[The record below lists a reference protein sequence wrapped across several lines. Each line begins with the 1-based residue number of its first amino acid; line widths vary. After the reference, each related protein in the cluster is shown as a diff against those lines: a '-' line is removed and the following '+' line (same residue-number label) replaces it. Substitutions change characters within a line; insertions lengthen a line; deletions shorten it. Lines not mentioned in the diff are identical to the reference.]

1 MNNLLM
7 KNLENNSDLA
17 NEYKSL
23 GQIYH
28 IEKKTKIKKWFLAIL
43 IGAIVI
49 LFLPWTQN
57 IRAKGKVTTLN
68 QEFRPQAL
76 NTLLPGKIV
85 KWYASEGDFVKKGDT
100 ILQLTEVKTEYLDP
114 FLTENYAKQIE
125 AKQLSSEGYMNK
137 AQTAEMQIVAM
148 KEGLKLKTAAN
159 SNKIQQQLLKISSD
173 SLDLIAEENALLAYT
188 RQIDAAKTMLEN
200 GALSMVEFE
209 KRRVNFQNGK
219 AKVNSISNKLNQTK
233 QELLNL
239 KIERN
244 SIIQDY
250 QEKISKAEGDRF
262 SSISTA
268 KSTDAEISK
277 LENQM
282 ASYAV
287 RQGMLYILAP
297 QDGQI
302 VKTKKAGI
310 GEVLKEADIIAE
322 VVPKMPNK
330 AVELY
335 IQPMDL
341 PLVSQGQK
349 IRFIFDGFPA
359 IVFSGWPNSSYGTF
373 GGKVTFIE
381 TSANENGLF
390 RVLVTPEEKWP
401 EMLKIGGGA
410 NGIALLKDVPIY
422 FELWRNIN
430 GFPPEY
436 YQFKT
441 NEKSK

>member
-1 MNNLLM
+1 MNNLL
-7 KNLENNSDLA
+7 KKPLDDNLEL
-17 NEYKSL
+17 ERKYHSL
-23 GQIYH
+23 SQLYH
-28 IEKKTKIKKWFLAIL
+28 INKKSKIKKWFFGIAF
-43 IGAIVI
+43 VSVFV

-68 QEFRPQAL
+68 QQYRPQAL

-100 ILQLTEVKTEYLDP
+100 IIQLSEVKTEYLDP
-114 FLTENYAKQIE
+114 FLTENYGKQIE
-125 AKQLSSEGYMNK
+125 AKTLSSEGYLNK
-137 AQTAEMQIVAM
+137 AKTAEIQISALR
-148 KEGLKLKTAAN
+148 EGLRLKTAAN
-159 SNKIQQQLLKISSD
+159 NNKIEQQLLKISSD
-173 SLDLIAEENALLAYT
+173 SLDLIAEENALNAYS
-188 RQIDAAKTMLEN
+188 RQIDAAKTMLDQ

-209 KRRVNFQNGK
+209 KRRVTFQNSK
-219 AKVNSISNKLNQTK
+219 AKVNSVSNKLNQSK

-244 SIIQDY
+244 SIFQDY

-262 SSISTA
+262 SSISSA
-268 KSTDAEISK
+268 RSTEAEISK
-277 LENQM
+277 LQNQM

-322 VVPKMPNK
+322 VVPEMPDK

-341 PLVSQGQK
+341 PLLSLGQK
-349 IRFIFDGFPA
+349 IRFVFDGFPA
-359 IVFSGWPNSSYGTF
+359 IVFSGCPNSSYGTF
-373 GGKVTFIE
+373 GGKVTYIE
-381 TSANENGLF
+381 TSSNENGLF
-390 RVLVTPEEKWP
+390 RVLVAPDEKWP

-436 YQFKT
+436 YQFKKD
-441 NEKSK
+441 EKAK

>member
-1 MNNLLM
+1 MNNLL
-7 KNLENNSDLA
+7 K
-17 NEYKSL
+17 KSL
-23 GQIYH
+23 DGDSGLEEKYDSLNHLYH
-28 IEKKTKIKKWFLAIL
+28 IDKKSKIRKWFLGIS
-43 IGAIVI
+43 IGAAIV

-68 QEFRPQAL
+68 QQYRPQAL

-100 ILQLTEVKTEYLDP
+100 IIQLSEVKTEYLDP
-114 FLTENYAKQIE
+114 FLTENYGKQIE
-125 AKQLSSEGYMNK
+125 AKTLSSEGYLNK
-137 AQTAEMQIVAM
+137 AKTSEIQISAL
-148 KEGLKLKTAAN
+148 KEGLRLKISAN
-159 SNKIQQQLLKISSD
+159 SNKIEQQLLKISSD
-173 SLDLIAEENALLAYT
+173 SLDLVAEENALNAYS
-188 RQIDAAKTMLEN
+188 RQIEAAKTMLDQ

-209 KRRVNFQNGK
+209 KRRVNFQNSK
-219 AKVNSISNKLNQTK
+219 AKVNSVSNKLNQSK

-244 SIIQDY
+244 SIFQDY
-250 QEKISKAEGDRF
+250 QEKISKADGDRF
-262 SSISTA
+262 SSISA
-268 KSTDAEISK
+268 ARSTEAEISK
-277 LENQM
+277 LKNQM

-287 RQGMLYILAP
+287 RQGMLFILAP

-310 GEVLKEADIIAE
+310 GEVLKEADVIAE
-322 VVPKMPNK
+322 VVPEMPDK

-341 PLVSQGQK
+341 PLLSLGQN
-349 IRFIFDGFPA
+349 IRFVFDGFPA

-373 GGKVTFIE
+373 GGKVTYIE
-381 TSANENGLF
+381 TSANESGLF
-390 RVLVTPEEKWP
+390 RVLVAPDEKWP
-401 EMLKIGGGA
+401 DMLKIGGGA

-436 YQFKT
+436 YQFKKD
-441 NEKSK
+441 EKTK

>member
-1 MNNLLM
+1 M
-7 KNLENNSDLA
+7 
-17 NEYKSL
+17 
-23 GQIYH
+23 
-28 IEKKTKIKKWFLAIL
+28 
-43 IGAIVI
+43 
-49 LFLPWTQN
+49 
-57 IRAKGKVTTLN
+57 
-68 QEFRPQAL
+68 
-76 NTLLPGKIV
+76 
-85 KWYASEGDFVKKGDT
+85 
-100 ILQLTEVKTEYLDP
+100 
-114 FLTENYAKQIE
+114 
-125 AKQLSSEGYMNK
+125 
-137 AQTAEMQIVAM
+137 
-148 KEGLKLKTAAN
+148 KTAAN
-159 SNKIQQQLLKISSD
+159 NNKIEQQLLKISSD
-173 SLDLIAEENALLAYT
+173 SLDLIAEENALNAYS
-188 RQIDAAKTMLEN
+188 RQIDAAKTMLDQ

-209 KRRVNFQNGK
+209 KRRVTFQNSK
-219 AKVNSISNKLNQTK
+219 AKVNSVSNKLNQSK

-244 SIIQDY
+244 SIFQDY

-262 SSISTA
+262 SSISSA
-268 KSTDAEISK
+268 RSTEAEISK
-277 LENQM
+277 LQNQM

-322 VVPKMPNK
+322 VVPEMPDK

-341 PLVSQGQK
+341 PLLSLGQK
-349 IRFIFDGFPA
+349 IRFVFDGFPA

-373 GGKVTFIE
+373 GGKVTYIE
-381 TSANENGLF
+381 TSSNENGLF
-390 RVLVTPEEKWP
+390 RVLVAPDEKWP

-436 YQFKT
+436 YQFKKD
-441 NEKSK
+441 EKAK

>member
-1 MNNLLM
+1 M

>member
-1 MNNLLM
+1 MNNLLE
-7 KNLENNSDLA
+7 KNLEKNLDLA

-28 IEKKTKIKKWFLAIL
+28 IEKKTKIKKWFFAIL
-43 IGAIVI
+43 VGAIII

-76 NTLLPGKIV
+76 NTLLPGRIV
-85 KWYASEGDFVKKGDT
+85 KWFASEGDFVKKGDT

-125 AKQLSSEGYMNK
+125 AKKLSSEGYLNK
-137 AQTAEMQIVAM
+137 AQTAEMQILAM

-159 SNKIQQQLLKISSD
+159 NNKIQQQLLKISSD

-188 RQIDAAKTMLEN
+188 RQIEAAKTMLEN

-219 AKVNSISNKLNQTK
+219 AKVNSLSNKLNQSK

-250 QEKISKAEGDRF
+250 QEKISKTEGDRF

-302 VKTKKAGI
+302 VKIKKAGI

-322 VVPKMPNK
+322 VVPEMPNK

-335 IQPMDL
+335 IEPMDL
-341 PLVSQGQK
+341 PLVSHGQK

-401 EMLKIGGGA
+401 EMLKIGAGA

-436 YQFKT
+436 YQFKS
-441 NEKSK
+441 NEKSN